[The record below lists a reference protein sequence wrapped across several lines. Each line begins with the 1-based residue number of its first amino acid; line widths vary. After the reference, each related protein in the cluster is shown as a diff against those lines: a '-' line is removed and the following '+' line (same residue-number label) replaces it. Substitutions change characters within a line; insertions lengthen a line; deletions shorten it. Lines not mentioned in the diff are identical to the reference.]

1 MRLVAL
7 RPCEFLSAEA
17 TAFHDAGSVEEC
29 ATADVTNSRSWNS
42 IAGTLIVEVLMFVA
56 GAAIYLT
63 STRAKDKIGS
73 IALWAFLVFLLL
85 VYFSSALSAA
95 VPTAKKIGWSAVL
108 MWLFVRSRDRNY
120 FNFLSK

>member
-1 MRLVAL
+1 
-7 RPCEFLSAEA
+7 
-17 TAFHDAGSVEEC
+17 
-29 ATADVTNSRSWNS
+29 
-42 IAGTLIVEVLMFVA
+42 MFVA

-73 IALWAFLVFLLL
+73 IALWAFLVFLVL
-85 VYFSSALSAA
+85 VYFSSALSAT
-95 VPTAKKIGWSAVL
+95 VPTGKQIVWSAVL